1 MMYQQGP
8 YGRSSPMGRQLPGN
22 FGERLVGLKQ
32 RAGLT
37 WEEMAW
43 SLGVDSRQLQRW
55 RRGSC
60 PSGTAM
66 LALVRFAAQVPD
78 GIFEIVGDDLT
89 ISLSDER

>member
-1 MMYQQGP
+1 MTRHQP
-8 YGRSSPMGRQLPGN
+8 TRGRACPMGGQLPGN

-32 RAGLT
+32 RAGLI

-66 LALVRFAAQVPD
+66 LALVRRAAQVPD
-78 GIFEIVGDDLT
+78 YIFEIVGDDLT